1 MPNYHSFII
10 HSSEQSTLSTEVFNT
25 LTFPS
30 IESTLLINQC
40 RLLEQPY
47 SQKFTDEVLT
57 NPDVVMRSLKEQ
69 IIKADRSL
77 LLSEAKIHPSQS
89 IVAEVASNM
98 GWLKVWDTALDH
110 GPPGT
115 ITVLSVLKLQSK
127 TVFADRKCNMEG
139 CDFVIPPNVACYEH
153 FLSQHTDMNIDIDS
167 LLSQIYSCSEELF
180 QTGLKL
186 SKFV

>member
-1 MPNYHSFII
+1 M
-10 HSSEQSTLSTEVFNT
+10 
-25 LTFPS
+25 TFPS

-57 NPDVVMRSLKEQ
+57 NPDVVMRSLKKKQ

-77 LLSEAKIHPSQS
+77 LLSEAKTHPSQS

-98 GWLKVWDTALDH
+98 GCLKVWDTALDH

-115 ITVLSVLKLQSK
+115 IAVVVSPQATKFSQTENVIWKVVTLSYHLTLPV
-127 TVFADRKCNMEG
+127 
-139 CDFVIPPNVACYEH
+139 
-153 FLSQHTDMNIDIDS
+153 MNISYPNI
-167 LLSQIYSCSEELF
+167 QI
-180 QTGLKL
+180 
-186 SKFV
+186 